1 MPAMPVAD
9 CLMAK
14 HPEARE
20 HDVSHDQEEDDPH
33 NPTSPAARSPAKF
46 PATSAAKSA
55 ATVAAPATSVSA
67 VSPVSAVSAGSAV
80 SAPNTTSAAMHHEEI
95 VRVPGR
101 RRFGATCEFPENG
114 HGRMQT
120 ARASAL

>member
-1 MPAMPVAD
+1 
-9 CLMAK
+9 
-14 HPEARE
+14 
-20 HDVSHDQEEDDPH
+20 
-33 NPTSPAARSPAKF
+33 
-46 PATSAAKSA
+46 
-55 ATVAAPATSVSA
+55 VSA

-80 SAPNTTSAAMHHEEI
+80 SAPNTSAAMHHEEI

>member
-1 MPAMPVAD
+1 
-9 CLMAK
+9 MAK

-33 NPTSPAARSPAKF
+33 NPTSPAARSPAQF
-46 PATSAAKSA
+46 PATSA

-80 SAPNTTSAAMHHEEI
+80 SAPNTSAAMHHEEI